1 MVNSPDWQVTPFVE
15 RASEI
20 HVRTPIT
27 KRNYEHR
34 HSTRLISRRT
44 ERHLFRRET
53 GCAVLPTHRQGS
65 VIRRTQAGL
74 TETPRTDEGADR
86 APRQSFRDPGE
97 TRRRKNL

>member
-34 HSTRLISRRT
+34 HHTRLISGRT
-44 ERHLFRRET
+44 ERHLFRREA
-53 GCAVLPTHRQGS
+53 GRAVIPANRQGC
-65 VIRRTQAGL
+65 VVGRTQASL
-74 TETPRTDEGADR
+74 TEAPRTNKRSDR
-86 APRQSFRDPGE
+86 APRQSVRDTRE
-97 TRRRKNL
+97 TRRREDL